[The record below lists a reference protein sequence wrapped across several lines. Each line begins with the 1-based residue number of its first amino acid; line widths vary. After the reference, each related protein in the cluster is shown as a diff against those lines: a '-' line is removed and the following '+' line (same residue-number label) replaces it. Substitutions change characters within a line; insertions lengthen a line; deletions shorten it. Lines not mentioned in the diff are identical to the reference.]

1 MDEFVFFLDFRL
13 NLGHGIPDLL
23 TEKLDFA
30 YGFFWTMHLSAIAS
44 ACLNI
49 DVDQGR
55 DCVLFVSSRRTI
67 CKAIWADATG
77 ASTLTRTLR
86 QGRFQQLLARAQD
99 GNATEFSKQELLE
112 FLDGADIQR
121 QKRGFFT
128 KA

>member
-1 MDEFVFFLDFRL
+1 MNLDLSGYKIHLVFCPVDMRS
-13 NLGHGIPDLL
+13 G
-23 TEKLDFA
+23 
-30 YGFFWTMHLSAIAS
+30 YRSLSAIAS

-67 CKAIWADATG
+67 CKAIWADAAG
-77 ASTLTRTLR
+77 VSMLTRTLR

-99 GNATEFSKQELLE
+99 GNATECSKQELLE
-112 FLDGADIQR
+112 FLDGANIQR
-121 QKRGFFT
+121 QKKGFFI